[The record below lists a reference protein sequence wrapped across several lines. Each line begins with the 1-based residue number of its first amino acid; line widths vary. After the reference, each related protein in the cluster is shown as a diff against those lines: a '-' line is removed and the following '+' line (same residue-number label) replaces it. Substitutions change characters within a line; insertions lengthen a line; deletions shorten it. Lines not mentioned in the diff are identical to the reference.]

1 MPPKPSPTATY
12 RNRPRPG
19 LAEAVAFGCLL
30 AFVLT
35 VGLEHLLEP
44 SLDPLRHQ
52 VSEYANSPSGA
63 LMVLGFV
70 LWAASLAAT
79 ALLVERRWRDRLL
92 AVALSLAALGIA
104 IAAAFA
110 TETVGG
116 ELPPGAELTTTGKL
130 HDLGSGLASLALIGA
145 AIIVGLRRSAPL
157 PLRKAT
163 IWLLLA
169 SLILSLALL
178 LIGPSVGGLRQ
189 RLLLLVGCAWQLLLL
204 DALRVAGPAGAGSIS
219 TAGTVRGGPG
229 LGRGSL
235 RSRRGSFR
243 RR

>member
-1 MPPKPSPTATY
+1 
-12 RNRPRPG
+12 
-19 LAEAVAFGCLL
+19 L

-52 VSEYANSPSGA
+52 VSEYANSPSGG

-79 ALLVERRWRDRLL
+79 AQLVKRRWRDLLL
-92 AVALSLAALGIA
+92 ALALSLAALGIA

-116 ELPPGAELTTTGKL
+116 ELSHGAELTTTGKL
-130 HDLGSGLASLALIGA
+130 HNLGSGLTSLALIA
-145 AIIVGLRRSAPL
+145 AAVIVGLRRSAPL

-163 IWLLLA
+163 TGLLLA
-169 SLILSLALL
+169 CLVFNLALL

-189 RLLLLVGCAWQLLLL
+189 RLLLLAGCAWQLLLL
-204 DALRVAGPAGAGSIS
+204 YALRGAGPARAGSTS
-219 TAGTVRGGPG
+219 TAGTVRAGPG
-229 LGRGSL
+229 RGLGG
-235 RSRRGSFR
+235 FR
-243 RR
+243 RCRGNLRRC